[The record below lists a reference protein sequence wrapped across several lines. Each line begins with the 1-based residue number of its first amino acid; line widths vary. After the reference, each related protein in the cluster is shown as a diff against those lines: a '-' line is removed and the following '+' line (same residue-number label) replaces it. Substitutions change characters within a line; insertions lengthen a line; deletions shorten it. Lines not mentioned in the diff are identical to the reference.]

1 MLGIRTKQLIA
12 DMPLVSVLIPTR
24 NNAGDLFQTME
35 SLRGLDYPKKRME
48 LLVFDNGSTD
58 GTFDRM
64 RELYDCLRTEG
75 WARVALERS
84 PRNLGA
90 FGGRAEAL
98 RRALGPKAEFIL
110 SVDDDVELDPYAL
123 TFLLQAMDD
132 PRVGVVGAR
141 VVYHDAPDEV
151 ATGAGYLNRWLGT
164 YYHLTPAYR
173 TACDFVTSCGFLM
186 RRTALEA
193 VGGFDRDYFTSHGDV
208 DICLKIRACGYHVL
222 YEPAAVIR
230 HKVARGGTR
239 SPERVYYLYRNK
251 LLLLR
256 KHLPWWWRPAV
267 FALYGTLWL
276 PKVLFGSLVHHRGMN
291 QSEVRA
297 ILLALLDAT
306 VDRRGEA
313 RWFSSH
319 HDA

>member
-1 MLGIRTKQLIA
+1 MARL
-12 DMPLVSVLIPTR
+12 PLVLVLIPTR
-24 NNAGDLFQTME
+24 NNADELILCLE
-35 SLRGLDYPKKRME
+35 SLRDLKYPKDRME

-58 GTFDRM
+58 KTPERVQDLFIQFRL
-64 RELYDCLRTEG
+64 EE
-75 WARVALERS
+75 WARLALERS

-98 RRALGPKAEFIL
+98 QRALGPGTDFIL
-110 SVDDDVELDPYAL
+110 SLDDDVELDPDAL
-123 TFLLQAMDD
+123 TFLLEVMDD
-132 PRVGVVGAR
+132 TRVSVAGAR

-164 YYHLTPAYR
+164 YYHTTPRSR
-173 TACDFVTSCGFLM
+173 TACDFVSSCGFLI

-208 DICLKIRACGYHVL
+208 DICLKIRTYGYEVF

-239 SPERVYYLYRNK
+239 SPERIYYLYRNK

-267 FALYGTLWL
+267 FALYAVFWV
-276 PKVLFGSLVHHRGMN
+276 PKALVSSLGHHREIRRAEMK
-291 QSEVRA
+291 A
-297 ILLALLDAT
+297 ILLAVIDA
-306 VDRRGEA
+306 VADRRGQA
-313 RWFSSH
+313 KWFSTHS
-319 HDA
+319 DA

>member
-1 MLGIRTKQLIA
+1 MARL
-12 DMPLVSVLIPTR
+12 PLVLVLIPTR
-24 NNAGDLFQTME
+24 NNADELILCLE
-35 SLRGLDYPKKRME
+35 SLRDLKYPKDRME

-58 GTFDRM
+58 KTPERVQ
-64 RELYDCLRTEG
+64 ELFIQFRLEG
-75 WARVALERS
+75 WARLALERS

-98 RRALGPKAEFIL
+98 QRALGPGTDFIL
-110 SVDDDVELDPYAL
+110 SLDDDVELDPDAL
-123 TFLLQAMDD
+123 AFLLEVMDD
-132 PRVGVVGAR
+132 TRVGMAGAR

-151 ATGAGYLNRWLGT
+151 ATGAGYLKRWLGT
-164 YYHLTPAYR
+164 YDHTTPRSR
-173 TACDFVTSCGFLM
+173 TACDFVSSCGFLI

-208 DICLKIRACGYHVL
+208 DLCLKIRAHGHKVL

-239 SPERVYYLYRNK
+239 SPERIYYLYRNK

-267 FALYGTLWL
+267 FALYAVFWV
-276 PKVLFGSLVHHRGMN
+276 PKALVSSLGHHREIRRAEMK
-291 QSEVRA
+291 A
-297 ILLALLDAT
+297 ILLAMIDA
-306 VDRRGEA
+306 VADRRGQA
-313 RWFSSH
+313 KWFSNHS
-319 HDA
+319 DA

>member
-1 MLGIRTKQLIA
+1 MAGL
-12 DMPLVSVLIPTR
+12 PLVSVLIPTR
-24 NNAGDLFQTME
+24 NNADELILCLE
-35 SLRGLDYPKKRME
+35 SLRDLKYPKDRME

-58 GTFDRM
+58 GTPDQM
-64 RELYDCLRTEG
+64 RELYDRLRTEG
-75 WARVALERS
+75 WARLALERS

-98 RRALGPKAEFIL
+98 QRGLGPEADFIL
-110 SVDDDVELDPYAL
+110 SLDDDVQLDPDVL
-123 TFLLQAMDD
+123 TFLLEMMDD

-141 VVYHDAPDEV
+141 VVYHEIPEQA
-151 ATGAGYLNRWLGT
+151 ASGAGYFNRWLGT
-164 YYHLTPAYR
+164 YYHLIPTSR
-173 TACDFVTSCGFLM
+173 TACDFVSSCGFLI

-208 DICLKIRACGYHVL
+208 DICLKIRTCGYEVL

-239 SPERVYYLYRNK
+239 SPERIYYLYRNK

-267 FALYGTLWL
+267 FALYAVFWL
-276 PKVLFGSLVHHRGMN
+276 PKALVSSLGHHR
-291 QSEVRA
+291 EIRRAEIRA
-297 ILLALLDAT
+297 ILLAMLDAAR
-306 VDRRGEA
+306 DRRGEA
-313 RWFSSH
+313 RWFSSL
-319 HDA
+319 

>member
-1 MLGIRTKQLIA
+1 MAGL
-12 DMPLVSVLIPTR
+12 PLVSVLIPTR
-24 NNAGDLFQTME
+24 NNADELILCLE
-35 SLRGLDYPKKRME
+35 SLRDLKYPKDRME

-58 GTFDRM
+58 KTPERVQ
-64 RELYDCLRTEG
+64 ELFIQFRLEG
-75 WARVALERS
+75 WARLALERS

-98 RRALGPKAEFIL
+98 QRGLGPEADFIL
-110 SVDDDVELDPYAL
+110 SLDDDVQLDPDVL
-123 TFLLQAMDD
+123 TFLLEIMDD

-141 VVYHDAPDEV
+141 VVYHEIPDQV
-151 ATGAGYLNRWLGT
+151 ASGAGYLNRWLGT
-164 YYHLTPAYR
+164 FHHLTPPSR
-173 TACDFVTSCGFLM
+173 TRCDFVTSCGCLI
-186 RRTALEA
+186 RRASLEA

-208 DICLKIRACGYHVL
+208 DICLKIRACGYEVI

-267 FALYGTLWL
+267 FALYSTLWL
-276 PKVLFGSLVHHRGMN
+276 PKVLFSSLAHHRGMN
-291 QSEVRA
+291 RSEVRA
-297 ILLALLDAT
+297 ILLALLDAAL
-306 VDRRGEA
+306 DRRGEA
-313 RWFSSH
+313 QWAFE
-319 HDA
+319 

>member
-1 MLGIRTKQLIA
+1 MAGL
-12 DMPLVSVLIPTR
+12 PLVSVLIPTR
-24 NNAGDLFQTME
+24 NNADELILCLE
-35 SLRGLDYPKKRME
+35 SLRDLKYPKDRME

-58 GTFDRM
+58 GTPDQM
-64 RELYDCLRTEG
+64 RELYDRLRTEG
-75 WARVALERS
+75 WARLALERS

-98 RRALGPKAEFIL
+98 QRGLGPEADFIL
-110 SVDDDVELDPYAL
+110 SLDDDVELDPDVL
-123 TFLLQAMDD
+123 TFLLEVMDD

-141 VVYHDAPDEV
+141 VVYHEIPEEA
-151 ATGAGYLNRWLGT
+151 ASGAGYFNRWLGT
-164 YYHLTPAYR
+164 YYHLIPTSR
-173 TACDFVTSCGFLM
+173 TACDFVSSCGFLI

-208 DICLKIRACGYHVL
+208 DICLKIRTCGYEVL

-239 SPERVYYLYRNK
+239 SPERIYYLYRNK

-267 FALYGTLWL
+267 FALYAVFWL
-276 PKVLFGSLVHHRGMN
+276 PKAFVSSLGHHR
-291 QSEVRA
+291 EIRRAEIRA
-297 ILLALLDAT
+297 ILLATLDA
-306 VDRRGEA
+306 VRDRRGEA
-313 RWFSSH
+313 RWFSSL
-319 HDA
+319 